1 MAKRGRNDGKL
12 TEQPAQRPS
21 RRRGAD
27 PMGLATFGGMVLLL
41 LVSFMNW
48 RGIGGIQHEM
58 DKRLGQIDSR
68 IAGISEK
75 VDKVSNQ
82 PARSG
87 PDPNR
92 VYKVKTAGAPSIGPA
107 DAPVTIAEFS
117 DFQ

>member
-1 MAKRGRNDGKL
+1 MAKRGRNDGRL
-12 TEQPAQRPS
+12 TDQPAPRQL

-27 PMGLATFGGMVLLL
+27 PMGLATLGGMVLLL

-48 RGIGGIQHEM
+48 RGIGGIQDEM

-75 VDKVSNQ
+75 VDKVSSQQ
-82 PARSG
+82 PRTG

-92 VYKVKTAGAPSIGPA
+92 IYKVKTAGAPSKGPA